1 MSIKVSISLGSSV
14 LIVSA
19 KTGNIPGQTILEKKI
34 IKKWYL
40 LLADSW
46 QTSRVSVQEWGSLA
60 ICSSLQRWLGLLA
73 LWRWRAVSAG
83 DLPLWV
89 WKGRNRK
96 VTGCQALSQCKCFEV
111 QRK

>member
-19 KTGNIPGQTILEKKI
+19 KTGNIPGQAILEKKV

-89 WKGRNRK
+89 WKGRNRR
-96 VTGCQALSQCKCFEV
+96 VTGCWALSQCKCFEV
-111 QRK
+111 QPK